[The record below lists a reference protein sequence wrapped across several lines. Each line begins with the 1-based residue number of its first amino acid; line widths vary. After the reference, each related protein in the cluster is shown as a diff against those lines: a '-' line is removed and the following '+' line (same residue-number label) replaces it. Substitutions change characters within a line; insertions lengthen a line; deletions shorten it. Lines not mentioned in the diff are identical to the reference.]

1 MILAYYLAHDREV
14 MFLLL
19 LLFCIN
25 RLTAQALLRTIKDWP
40 SNIYDVQ
47 SLIVAILPEP
57 QTKVLME
64 CLAELYIANRQP
76 GQALQYCLRLRRPN
90 VFQLIQDNNLY
101 TDVQG
106 QVLLLVEFDQELIE
120 TRRKAGE
127 KQGKLGENT
136 VDRGQAISLLVNY
149 TQSIPVSS
157 ILARGLRALTVV
169 QMSRVVQQ
177 LESRP
182 YYLYMYLDALF
193 ERDRH
198 LGYQYADRQ
207 VRSLHDYRL

>member
-1 MILAYYLAHDREV
+1 
-14 MFLLL
+14 
-19 LLFCIN
+19 
-25 RLTAQALLRTIKDWP
+25 
-40 SNIYDVQ
+40 
-47 SLIVAILPEP
+47 
-57 QTKVLME
+57 ME

-76 GQALQYCLRLRRPN
+76 GQALTYFLRLRRPN

-106 QVLLLVEFDQELIE
+106 QVLLLVEFDQEIIE

-127 KQGKLGENT
+127 KEGKLGENA
-136 VDRGQAISLLVNY
+136 VDRGQAINLLVNY

-157 ILARGLRALTVV
+157 IRARCLRALSVV

-182 YYLYMYLDALF
+182 YYLYLYLDALF

-207 VRSLHDYRL
+207 VRSIDGQRE

>member
-1 MILAYYLAHDREV
+1 
-14 MFLLL
+14 
-19 LLFCIN
+19 
-25 RLTAQALLRTIKDWP
+25 
-40 SNIYDVQ
+40 
-47 SLIVAILPEP
+47 
-57 QTKVLME
+57 ME

-76 GQALQYCLRLRRPN
+76 GQALPYFLRLRRPN

-120 TRRKAGE
+120 ARRKAG
-127 KQGKLGENT
+127 GKEGKVGENK
-136 VDRGQAISLLVNY
+136 VDLGQAINLLVNY

-157 ILARGLRALTVV
+157 NHARYSRALIIV

-177 LESRP
+177 LEPRP
-182 YYLYMYLDALF
+182 YYLYLYLDALF

-207 VRSLHDYRL
+207 VRSILGSGRWTVLKTSPSSNFTRNLHQRDWQTS

>member
-1 MILAYYLAHDREV
+1 
-14 MFLLL
+14 
-19 LLFCIN
+19 
-25 RLTAQALLRTIKDWP
+25 
-40 SNIYDVQ
+40 
-47 SLIVAILPEP
+47 
-57 QTKVLME
+57 ME

-76 GQALQYCLRLRRPN
+76 GQALQYFLRLRRPN

-120 TRRKAGE
+120 ARRKAGE
-127 KQGKLGENT
+127 KEGKSGEDK
-136 VDRGQAISLLVNY
+136 VERGQAINLLVNY
-149 TQSIPVSS
+149 TQSIPVSP
-157 ILARGLRALTVV
+157 IHARYLRLLIIV

-177 LESRP
+177 LDPRP
-182 YYLYMYLDALF
+182 YYLYLYLDALF

-207 VRSLHDYRL
+207 VRSIGRWSRFNLL